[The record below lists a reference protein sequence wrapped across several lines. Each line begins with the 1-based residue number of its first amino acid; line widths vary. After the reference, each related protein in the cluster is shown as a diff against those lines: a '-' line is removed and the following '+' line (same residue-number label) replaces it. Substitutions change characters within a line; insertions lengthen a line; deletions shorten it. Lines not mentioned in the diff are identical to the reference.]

1 MPGEKITCKGCD
13 KKFQLLL
20 SHLER
25 TKSCQDSYDMSS
37 MRKEAEIL
45 TKERKAQRSRERYQ
59 IDPDEA
65 AKKRDASQKYYK
77 QHTPEKRA
85 AAKEYYKQHTP
96 EKKAT
101 MAQYYERHKE
111 KINSAKRE
119 QYQSDP
125 EKKLDK
131 SEYYYETPSHHV
143 LQQCLECDKGFFTR
157 GEMKRHIDHAHSE
170 ENFATCQ
177 ICDKQFRYKQ
187 NIERHMKEV
196 HSGERHKCEKCPAT
210 FSRGTDLQEHIKQDW
225 HYLSYNCRQ
234 CSKTIVFKSLKGLI
248 QHTIVKQSEGEQIG
262 ADGTKWKI
270 YKSGILVTCKSKV
283 ESTQLKDGEHVL
295 CMERKEKAKAA
306 KERFMKK
313 EEIINE
319 GLQSAAGNLGAPKVK
334 LVIEKDEHEKND
346 QKDRCYWCKEK
357 VPFFEKHCSIRF
369 HDGWKLLRDDNE

>member
-25 TKSCQDSYDMSS
+25 TKSCQDFYDMST
-37 MRKEAEIL
+37 MRKEAERL
-45 TKERKAQRSRERYQ
+45 TKEKKAERSRERYRN
-59 IDPDEA
+59 DPDESP
-65 AKKRDASQKYYK
+65 K
-77 QHTPEKRA
+77 KRA

-96 EKKAT
+96 EKKAAAKEYYKQHTPEKRAT
-101 MAQYYERHKE
+101 MALYYEKHKE
-111 KINSAKRE
+111 ELNDAKRK
-119 QYQSDP
+119 QYQDDP
-125 EKKLDK
+125 EIKQAK
-131 SEYYYETPSHHV
+131 SDYYNETRSHYGS
-143 LQQCLECDKGFFTR
+143 QKCPECEKILCTQGD
-157 GEMKRHIDHAHSE
+157 MKRHMDHAHSE
-170 ENFATCQ
+170 DKFITCQ
-177 ICDKQFRYKQ
+177 VCDKLFKYKQ
-187 NIERHMKEV
+187 NVERHMTEI
-196 HSGERHKCEKCPAT
+196 HGGERHKCGKCPAA
-210 FSRGTDLQEHIKQDW
+210 FSRGSDLEEHIKQDW

-248 QHTIVKQSEGEQIG
+248 QHTIVKQSEGEQICS
-262 ADGTKWKI
+262 DGTKWKI

-334 LVIEKDEHEKND
+334 LVIEKDEHEEND

-369 HDGWKLLRDDNE
+369 HDGWKLLREDKE